1 MLWIDALCIN
11 QRDVQ
16 ERSHQVQ
23 HMAKIYGS
31 AKQVLIWLGEWPT
44 SASCPHSD
52 DCQALW
58 MSMLRKQEPEGGFSA
73 RELLMLS
80 EIENSIP
87 RHIFQ
92 HFVDIMELP
101 WFGRLWII
109 QELALA

>member
-1 MLWIDALCIN
+1 
-11 QRDVQ
+11 
-16 ERSHQVQ
+16 
-23 HMAKIYGS
+23 
-31 AKQVLIWLGEWPT
+31 
-44 SASCPHSD
+44 
-52 DCQALW
+52 
-58 MSMLRKQEPEGGFSA
+58 MLRKQEPEGGFSA